1 MRRISSALIFAGL
14 ALIFV
19 SLVIFIFSFYPVIF
33 AEVKYRIYK
42 IRGGAVVISG
52 GEAPLSGQNIIKPVD
67 ENFGI
72 VIPKIG
78 ANSRIVENVDPYN
91 SRVYQQ
97 ALTRGVAHAK
107 GTVLPGNVGNIFLF
121 SHSSVNFYEANRYN
135 SIFYLLSKMEKDDEV
150 YLFYNKQKYRYK
162 VIDKKIVRASDIS
175 YLSPKI
181 SEQRLTLM
189 TCWPAGTTL
198 RRLLVIG
205 EFTL

>member
-1 MRRISSALIFAGL
+1 MRRISSALIFTGL

-42 IRGGAVVISG
+42 IRGGAVVVSG
-52 GEAPLSGQNIIKPVD
+52 GEAPLSGQNIIKPAD

-150 YLFYNKQKYRYK
+150 YLFYNKQKYRYQ
-162 VIDKKIVRASDIS
+162 VIEKKIVDAKDVS
-175 YLSPKI
+175 YLKGSGNG
-181 SEQRLTLM
+181 QTLTLM
-189 TCWPAGTTL
+189 TCWPPGTTFK
-198 RRLLVIG
+198 RLIVIAKK
-205 EFTL
+205 T